1 MTTQNHGHAVN
12 TDTLPADW
20 FTLFQNAN
28 DLTNEGI
35 AHKTKPFFSV
45 QFHPEAG
52 GGPKDAEG
60 LFDIFLDSVQRF
72 SRGERVDIKESIIA
86 RFAPIQVAESKDNEV
101 KKVLIL
107 GSGGL
112 SIGQAGEFDYSG
124 SQVNFVVIE
133 AVHLSNNNPR
143 VLYVGTESI

>member
-1 MTTQNHGHAVN
+1 MTTQNHGHAVD

-20 FTLFQNAN
+20 FSLFQNAN

-35 AHKTKPFFSV
+35 AHQTKPFFSV

-60 LFDIFLDSVQRF
+60 LFDIFLDSVQRC
-72 SRGERVDIKESIIA
+72 SKGERVDIKEGVIA
-86 RFAPIQVAESKDNEV
+86 RFAPIQVAESKDTDV

-124 SQVNFVVIE
+124 SQVIFVDTETIYFVQY
-133 AVHLSNNNPR
+133 LLPR
-143 VLYVGTESI
+143 IVCRH

>member
-1 MTTQNHGHAVN
+1 MTTQNHGHAVD

-20 FTLFQNAN
+20 FALFQNAN

-35 AHKTKPFFSV
+35 AHETKPFFSV

-60 LFDIFLDSVQRF
+60 LFDMFLDSVQRC
-72 SRGERVDIKESIIA
+72 SKGESVCIKEMVIA
-86 RFAPIQVAESKDNEV
+86 RFAPIQVVESKDADV

-124 SQVNFVVIE
+124 SQVNFVDVII
-133 AVHLSNNNPR
+133 VHLFNIHLPCIVCR
-143 VLYVGTESI
+143 H